1 MDTKGFITI
10 DNKLI
15 SKIVT
20 SSEKDAPWNSFS
32 VKAWDFL
39 HVSTK
44 RGLQKIL

>member
-20 SSEKDAPWNSFS
+20 SSEKDAPWNSFQLKCGIFS
-32 VKAWDFL
+32 M
-39 HVSTK
+39 
-44 RGLQKIL
+44 